1 MYQEIEHPLVA
12 HKLTILRQRDTRPKE
27 FRELAAEL
35 TMFVAY
41 EALKHAAVEPIEI
54 ETPLTR
60 MTGARLRHEIVIVP
74 ILRAGVG
81 MLDPLLKLVPTAR
94 VGFLGMY
101 RDPGTKLPC
110 EYYAKLPPA
119 VAHSLV
125 FLVDPMLATGGSTNA
140 AITCLKQEGFTAIVV
155 ISILAAP
162 EGIAA
167 VEAQHPDAQIFT
179 ACIDERLDENKYIVP
194 GLGDAGDRL
203 FGTR

>member
-1 MYQEIEHPLVA
+1 MHQQIDHPLVE

-27 FRELAAEL
+27 FRELAGEL

-41 EALKHAAVEPIEI
+41 EALKHADVEPVEV
-54 ETPLTR
+54 ETPLART
-60 MTGARLRHEIVIVP
+60 TGSRLRHEIIIVP

-81 MLDPLLKLVPTAR
+81 MLDALLTLVPTAK

-101 RDPGTKLPC
+101 RDPETKLPC
-110 EYYAKLPPA
+110 EYYAKLPPPA
-119 VAHSLV
+119 DNSLV
-125 FLVDPMLATGGSTNA
+125 FIVDPMLATGGSTNA
-140 AITCLKQEGFTAIVV
+140 AIRYLKGAGFPAIVV
-155 ISILAAP
+155 ISIIAAP

-167 VEAQHPDAQIFT
+167 VEREHPDARIFT
-179 ACIDERLDENKYIVP
+179 AHIDERLDDHKYIVP